1 MMTMR
6 MISLFVLV
14 FLIAIVLSGCNSFQT
29 VNTENGTGKRDM
41 MQDNTTTSG
50 YEVNVGR
57 MAYYCPKGQ

>member
-1 MMTMR
+1 MNDDYANDFT
-6 MISLFVLV
+6 FFLV

-29 VNTENGTGKRDM
+29 VNTENGTGERDM
-41 MQDNTTTSG
+41 MQDNTTSG